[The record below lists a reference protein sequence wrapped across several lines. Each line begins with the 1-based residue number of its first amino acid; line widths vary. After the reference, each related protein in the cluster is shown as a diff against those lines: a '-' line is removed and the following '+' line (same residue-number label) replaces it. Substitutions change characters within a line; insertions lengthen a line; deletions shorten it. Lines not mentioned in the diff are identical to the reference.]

1 MAAAQL
7 YKKTKQI
14 NETRHRHIC
23 NPATQLKLK
32 KPGSNDYG
40 VDFMAMD
47 VLLKI

>member
-1 MAAAQL
+1 MKADIDTFATHAA
-7 YKKTKQI
+7 TW
-14 NETRHRHIC
+14 
-23 NPATQLKLK
+23 LKLK